1 MKRIKFNAIAIAL
14 IFSLGATAQN
24 NAYAQDVISITK
36 GSPAPFSG
44 ILFTEQKANDI
55 RKELLEGDKTKVK
68 LEARDEQLKLHKS
81 MLELKSS
88 EIELYRKQNER
99 LERSNKSSDTMN
111 YIWFGLGVFLT
122 GAAVYGAGS
131 LSR

>member
-1 MKRIKFNAIAIAL
+1 LL
-14 IFSLGATAQN
+14 IFSLGAIAQN
-24 NAYAQDVISITK
+24 DAYAQDVVSITK

-55 RKELLEGDKTKVK
+55 RKDLLEGDKTKVK
-68 LEARDEQLKLHKS
+68 LEARDEQLKLHKT

-88 EIELYRKQNER
+88 EVELYRKQNER